1 MVAASQQ
8 KIYVLCAVSRH
19 GNIVLVVNTVVIE
32 NNIMLSCTSVHMSS
46 EYENTGANA
55 PVN

>member
-19 GNIVLVVNTVVIE
+19 GNIVIVVNTVVIE
-32 NNIMLSCTSVHMSS
+32 NNIMLSCTSVYMSS
-46 EYENTGANA
+46 EYENTML
-55 PVN
+55 P